1 MPIRVAALCG
11 LAAPVAFVVGIF
23 LGDLAQPDPF
33 DPAHD
38 DISHLGAQTASSPW
52 LYNQIGANLT
62 GLLVVCL
69 GLGLGSALGPRVVR
83 PASGAPV
90 SWSSASAWCSTDSFD
105 STAGAGSTCPARTS
119 RGTPRPTRSSRASRA
134 LHCCSPRSCSPSRSG
149 RARAGARR
157 GYRRCSRFRP
167 SSPPSAVFG
176 TIGQGAASRAGSVA
190 WFVWIGFVA
199 HHLWR
204 ATTPTGAPAADT
216 VQA

>member
-11 LAAPVAFVVGIF
+11 LAAPVAFVLGIF
-23 LGDLAQPDPF
+23 LGDLVQPDPF
-33 DPAHD
+33 DPAHN

-69 GLGLGSALGPRVVR
+69 GLGLGSALGPGWSARLGSAGLMVVGVGMVLDGFLR
-83 PASGAPV
+83 LDCRGGIDVPCENV
-90 SWSSASAWCSTDSFD
+90 SWHATAHKVESGITGAALLLTPVVLAFAFRARPGWRSAWIPTLLAVPAVIA
-105 STAGAGSTCPARTS
+105 AG
-119 RGTPRPTRSSRASRA
+119 
-134 LHCCSPRSCSPSRSG
+134 
-149 RARAGARR
+149 
-157 GYRRCSRFRP
+157 
-167 SSPPSAVFG
+167 AVFG

-216 VQA
+216 VQV